1 MAFKIPHRM
10 RRLEVVVGCWRTG
23 MWIFECNSYALFHA
37 GCSNSELAAIVL
49 TKQYKSLTV

>member
-23 MWIFECNSYALFHA
+23 MWIFDCNSYALFHA